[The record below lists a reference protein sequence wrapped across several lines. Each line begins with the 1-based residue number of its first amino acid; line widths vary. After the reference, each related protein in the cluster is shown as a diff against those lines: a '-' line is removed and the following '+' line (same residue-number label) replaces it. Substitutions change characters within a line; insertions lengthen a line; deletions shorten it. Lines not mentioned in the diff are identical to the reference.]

1 MKQSDN
7 FAFYLSK
14 FMQQYLPGRRN
25 LSINTIYSYRDMFV
39 QLINYCND
47 HEHLQP
53 EKMKISTLS
62 RSVIENFLDN
72 IENERH
78 CSISTRN
85 QRLAAIKSFFHFIQI
100 EEPEHMLQ
108 CQSIL
113 EIKLKETEEPVITY
127 LSSKEVQLLLGCP
140 DKVLKKGRRDIALL
154 SLLYDSAARVQE
166 LCDIILGDLRLESPP
181 VLRLHGK
188 GRKERTVP
196 LSPDCAEILKKY
208 VAENALN
215 RKGYLDHPLF
225 FNSRGE
231 KLTRSGVSYILKKYM
246 SKLYEDGEIQNKK
259 EITPHCLRH
268 SKAMHL
274 VDAGVNLIYIRD
286 FLGHESIETTQIYA
300 KANPESARRS
310 IEKVQ
315 AESNGPEIPDWNNDP
330 DIMQMLKSI

>member
-25 LSINTIYSYRDMFV
+25 LSVNTIYSYRDTFV
-39 QLINYCND
+39 QLITFCKDN
-47 HEHLQP
+47 EHIQP
-53 EKMKISTLS
+53 EKIKISTLT
-62 RSVIENFLDN
+62 RNLIENFLDSV
-72 IENERH
+72 ENERR
-78 CSISTRN
+78 CSASTRN
-85 QRLAAIKSFFHFIQI
+85 QRLAAVKSFFHFIQV

-113 EIKLKETEEPVITY
+113 AIKSKETEDPVIGFLT
-127 LSSKEVQLLLGCP
+127 SEDVQLLLGCP
-140 DKVLKKGRRDIALL
+140 DKSTKNGRRDIALL

-166 LCDIILGDLRLESPP
+166 LCDITMDDLRLESPP
-181 VLRLHGK
+181 ILNLHGK

-196 LSPDCAEILKKY
+196 LSPDCTRILKKY
-208 VAENALN
+208 IAENNLD
-215 RKGYLDHPLF
+215 RKGNMSHPLF
-225 FNSRGE
+225 YNSRGD
-231 KLTRSGVSYILKKYM
+231 KLTRSGVSYILRKYM
-246 SKLYEDGEIQNKK
+246 TKLHEEGEIKRNK

-300 KANPESARRS
+300 RANPESTRRS

-315 AESNGPEIPDWNNDP
+315 AEFKGPELQDWNKDP
-330 DIMQMLKSI
+330 DVMQMLKSI

>member
-7 FAFYLSK
+7 FSFYLSK

-25 LSINTIYSYRDMFV
+25 LSVNTIYSYRDTFV
-39 QLINYCND
+39 QLITFCND
-47 HEHLQP
+47 NEHIQT
-53 EKMKISTLS
+53 EKIKISTLS
-62 RSVIENFLDN
+62 RDVVENFLDS
-72 IENERH
+72 IENERR

-85 QRLAAIKSFFHFIQI
+85 QRLAAIKSFFHFIQV
-100 EEPEHMLQ
+100 EEPEHLLQ

-113 EIKLKETEEPVITY
+113 AIKSKETEEPEIVFLT
-127 LSSKEVQLLLGCP
+127 SEEVQLLLGCP
-140 DKVLKKGRRDIALL
+140 DKSTRNGRRDIALL

-166 LCDIILGDLRLESPP
+166 LCDITMDDLRLESPP
-181 VLRLHGK
+181 VLNLHGK

-208 VAENALN
+208 VAENNLD
-215 RKGYLDHPLF
+215 RKGNLDHPLF
-225 FNSRGE
+225 FNSRGD
-231 KLTRSGVSYILKKYM
+231 KLTRSGVSYILGKYM
-246 SKLYEDGEIQNKK
+246 SKLYEDGEIKKKK

-300 KANPESARRS
+300 RANPESARRS

-315 AESNGPEIPDWNNDP
+315 AEFKGPELQDWNKDP
-330 DIMQMLKSI
+330 DVMQMLKRI

>member
-25 LSINTIYSYRDMFV
+25 LSVNTIYSYRDTFV
-39 QLINYCND
+39 QLITFCNTN
-47 HEHLQP
+47 EHIQP
-53 EKMKISTLS
+53 QKIKISTLS
-62 RSVIENFLDN
+62 RDVVENFLDS
-72 IENERH
+72 IESERH

-85 QRLAAIKSFFHFIQI
+85 QRLAAIKSFFHFVQV

-108 CQSIL
+108 CQSVL
-113 EIKLKETEEPVITY
+113 AIKSKETEAPVIIFLT
-127 LSSKEVQLLLGCP
+127 SDEVELLLGCP
-140 DKVLKKGRRDIALL
+140 DKSTKNGRRDIAILA
-154 SLLYDSAARVQE
+154 LLYDSAARVQE
-166 LCDIILGDLRLESPP
+166 LCDITMDDLRLDTPP
-181 VLRLHGK
+181 VLQLHGK

-208 VAENALN
+208 VSENGLGK
-215 RKGYLDHPLF
+215 KGQLDHPLF

-231 KLTRSGVSYILKKYM
+231 KLTRSGVSYILGKYM
-246 SKLYEDGEIQNKK
+246 SKLYEDGLIKK
-259 EITPHCLRH
+259 KKDITPHCLRH

-300 KANPESARRS
+300 RANPESARRS
-310 IEKVQ
+310 IAKVQ
-315 AESNGPEIPDWNNDP
+315 AEFNGPELQDWNKDP
-330 DIMQMLKSI
+330 DVMQMLKGI